1 MYSVFDLSNSV
12 AAILSGLDL
21 NNVDDLYGAY
31 ERAARTFIQKADVPE
46 ASQTENI
53 TLYDGV
59 YDNPCPSYI
68 FGTAVKDIR
77 PQGITR
83 PLSDYTYKRPGEI
96 FDRTKGYLSNG
107 TMFSFDY
114 YNGTPVMRIKSTIPQ
129 SQNIIDPMTAVNNWV
144 VGGVASGL
152 IQDTAVYYQNP
163 ASLRFQLGTGTGTL
177 TETLA
182 NPVNLASYQGVG
194 VAFLAIDAVTAAS
207 NLTSINLELGSSSSN
222 YSSVTATTGFLGGW
236 VNNQWLLVPF
246 DFSLASNTGNPNW
259 SAIQYVK
266 CSFVT
271 SGGITNFRTGDLFI
285 SQPSPAQILYQSA
298 AIFIPVGSTTTKTT
312 ITANTD
318 TITLNDAAFTI
329 YQNECAYAVLQQ
341 TGGGAAD
348 ASMAQISATLNG
360 SRTRT
365 GVVIAEGLYDLYRGD
380 NPTEVLR
387 SVGNYYNDNGTY
399 GRGMN

>member
-1 MYSVFDLSNSV
+1 MYTVFDLSNSV
-12 AAILSGLDL
+12 AGILSGLDL

-59 YDNPCPSYI
+59 YDFPCPSYI

-77 PQGITR
+77 PQGLNRT
-83 PLSDYTYKRPGEI
+83 LSDYTYKRPGEI
-96 FDRTKGYLSNG
+96 FDRTKGFLSNG

-129 SQNIIDPMTAVNNWV
+129 SQNVIDPMTAVNNWA
-144 VGGVASGL
+144 VGGVASSL
-152 IQDTAVYYQNP
+152 VQDTAVYYQSP

-182 NPVNLASYQGVG
+182 NSVNLASYQGVG

-207 NLTSINLELGSSSSN
+207 NLTSINLELGSSASN
-222 YSSVTATTGFLGGW
+222 YSSVTATQGFLGNW

-246 DFSLASNTGNPNW
+246 DFSTAVNTGTPNW
-259 SAIQYVK
+259 SAINYIK

-271 SGGITNFRTGDLFI
+271 SGNIVNFRTGDLFI

-298 AIFIPVGSTTTKTT
+298 AIFIPVNATVPQTT

-318 TITLNDAAFTI
+318 SITLNDAAFTI
-329 YQNECAYAVLQQ
+329 LQFESAYAILQQ

-387 SVGNYYNDNGTY
+387 SVGNYYEDNNTY
-399 GRGMN
+399 GRNWA